1 MNIYQAKSS
10 SSGPWILSLLMV
22 CRKGA
27 PVNSF
32 LLRLSFGF
40 DLYEIWVE
48 FILILNRQFAGG
60 VVWREKHAEKEHR
73 WPRSFFVSHSGSHPP
88 QHQDSMLVE
97 VQQSR
102 FVSRLISDA
111 AADANPQNLC
121 SRYLP
126 PFLLQLDVNLGEGVS
141 FPISF
146 QVFRLLSCLEVL
158 ARMLR
163 WLV

>member
-73 WPRSFFVSHSGSHPP
+73 WPRSFFVSHSGFHPP

-97 VQQSR
+97 LQQSR
-102 FVSRLISDA
+102 FVSRLISD
-111 AADANPQNLC
+111 DLIC
-121 SRYLP
+121 SRLTSDAA